1 MPNHPLHLI
10 LLLSLIF
17 TTACNSQD
25 DLVPP
30 TPTISYLALG
40 DSYTIGTGIDTA
52 DAWPNQLSNR
62 LTEEGVEV
70 ANTDIIATNGWTT
83 TALLN
88 GIEDAEL
95 GTYNLA
101 SLLIGVNNQ
110 YGSRPFTIYEKEFN
124 FLLDSAI
131 HFAGSPERVF
141 VVSIPD
147 YGVTPF
153 GSSNSE
159 QIAQE
164 IDMYN
169 DYARQQCTER
179 NIPFINITDISRQL
193 GDSEGALAPDNLHPS
208 AMQYGLWVERM
219 LPVVLDLVEE

>member
-1 MPNHPLHLI
+1 MFHPLPLNLNLSLI
-10 LLLSLIF
+10 LLLTLF

-30 TPTISYLALG
+30 TPTVSYLALG

-141 VVSIPD
+141 VVFPALANEPFRRKKGKGA
-147 YGVTPF
+147 GVT
-153 GSSNSE
+153 
-159 QIAQE
+159 AV
-164 IDMYN
+164 
-169 DYARQQCTER
+169 AT
-179 NIPFINITDISRQL
+179 
-193 GDSEGALAPDNLHPS
+193 
-208 AMQYGLWVERM
+208 V
-219 LPVVLDLVEE
+219 